1 MFKRSGYS
9 PLRGLV
15 FVCIAVAPAVAQ
27 YDPPAGYYN
36 SAVGLTGAP
45 LKSALNAIIDG
56 HTTIT
61 YANREARLEILDQD
75 PANSANVIEV
85 YSGYSVPKTDFL
97 PGVTPANT
105 EHLWP
110 NAYGIDDVNPAYGDL
125 FNLRPCDTEVNSERA
140 NKYYDDGGTLPAH
153 PEAPLCRDDADSWEA
168 RPVEKGDLAR
178 SMFYMDTRYE
188 GDLATDG
195 FANNL
200 TLTDNVA
207 LITGTA
213 TNMGKL
219 STLINWHFS
228 DAVDE
233 SERQRNHIIYQT
245 TYLGVT
251 FQQNRN
257 PFIDHPEY
265 VWAIWGPTPNDSRLY
280 LGATEP
286 GDGASLVAVDLGEV
300 IVNGTVPGPQNVTLN
315 KVGTN
320 PTTYDI
326 ALSGDG
332 SSTAAGTRQSFLGGV
347 QNRVIAVGLTT
358 STATAGVKSGEL
370 TVNNTDLTSS
380 GAGRGDA
387 DGDDVADVSL
397 RVLDH
402 ANGSFDDA
410 VDQNTLTLDFGTVD
424 AGTGLHN
431 LGFTIY
437 SLESTPGFTAA
448 LDLDAIGGTGDTAA
462 LTTDAAPLSN
472 LPAGTGQAF
481 TAWLDSASV
490 GSFSATYTISGS
502 DQDLS
507 GAQPTSDLVL
517 TLVGEVVSACA
528 AADTNCADGVTLD
541 DVEPFVNV
549 LLELASPCSSC
560 AVDTN
565 NDNFRNA
572 ADVQLFV
579 DALLGI

>member
-1 MFKRSGYS
+1 MCKLSGFS
-9 PLRGLV
+9 TTLGLV
-15 FVCIAVAPAVAQ
+15 VALRLAGPASAQ
-27 YDPPAGYYN
+27 YEPPPGYYN
-36 SAVGLTGAP
+36 SAAGLTGAP
-45 LKSALNAIIDG
+45 LKAALNDIIDG

-61 YANREARLEILDQD
+61 YPNREARLEILDQD
-75 PANSANVIEV
+75 PGNSANVIEV

-110 NAYGIDDVNPAYGDL
+110 NAYGIDDDPPADGDL
-125 FNLRPCDTEVNSERA
+125 FNLRPCDADVNSDRG
-140 NKYYDDGGTLPAH
+140 NKYFDDGGTLPAH
-153 PEAPLCRDDADSWEA
+153 SEAPLCRDDADSWEA

-178 SMFYMDTRYE
+178 SMFYMDTRYD
-188 GDLATDG
+188 GLDSFPRDLA
-195 FANNL
+195 
-200 TLTDNVA
+200 LTDNAA
-207 LITGTA
+207 LITSTNN
-213 TNMGKL
+213 NMGKL

-228 DAVDE
+228 DSVNE

-280 LGATEP
+280 LGAIEP

-300 IVNGTVPGPQNVTLN
+300 IVNAAVPASQNVTLN

-326 ALSGDG
+326 VLSGDA
-332 SSTAAGTRQSFLGGV
+332 SSTAAGARQSFVGGV
-347 QNRVIAVGLTT
+347 QNRVIAIGLTS
-358 STATAGVKSGEL
+358 STATAGLRSGEL

-410 VDQNTLTLDFGTVD
+410 VDQDTLTLDFGVVN

-437 SLESTPGFTAA
+437 NLESTLTFTAA
-448 LDLDAIGGTGDTAA
+448 LDLDSIGGTGDTAV
-462 LTTDAAPLSN
+462 LSTDAAPLSN
-472 LPAGTGQAF
+472 LAAGDEQGF
-481 TAWLDSASV
+481 TASLDSAAI
-490 GSFSATYTISGS
+490 GSFSATYTISLS

-507 GAQPTSDLVL
+507 GAQPTADLVL
-517 TLVGEVVSACA
+517 TLVGEVVSACS
-528 AADTNCADGVTLD
+528 AADANCADGVTVD
-541 DVEPFVNV
+541 DVEPFVDV
-549 LLELASPCSSC
+549 LLELAPPCSSC

-565 NDNFRNA
+565 NDEERNA
-572 ADVQLFV
+572 GDIQSFV
-579 DALLGI
+579 DAIMGI